1 MSDESL
7 NKQNSN
13 EVNDNSS
20 AFSDV
25 ASDFVLQED
34 TFDYNSIYGITT
46 DEESARLERERRSD
60 EIMREIRREAEMKA
74 IREDIER
81 RYALELEAAQS
92 KGVTESVPETDAAQI
107 YICEET
113 AADEPEISEQPQKT
127 EADIKHDNKKKKNN
141 KSKKNKDAHGGTYDA
156 IYYFGESIIKYL
168 GMVIML
174 LFRLISTPVKG
185 IYAYSE
191 RVTGY
196 AARRARSYTK
206 GFIIEMRH
214 FRREIH
220 STSANLRRAFRRPT
234 SIPSVLW
241 YYFKKA
247 YKRHRNM
254 LRTLFNT
261 ALPISALLI
270 FALTINYWNG
280 VTFALKVKYNQEDI
294 GYISSE
300 SVYLEAQELIK
311 QKMDTGAFAAFVPAS
326 TSSVLTTAAA
336 SPDFQAEYSLT
347 LVSLEELNDAQT
359 ICDKVIENSADN
371 LTNACGVYIGGEFVC
386 AVKNEAD
393 AKTVFNKIIEPYE
406 LDAAAKGYVVGFAEN
421 IEYVQGLYPDEGAV
435 MWDAARLEAEL
446 ASEREVNRNYTV
458 QSGDS
463 LESIAD
469 DYSLTYEQ
477 LEQLN
482 PDVNWDRL
490 RSGDEIVVSAMD
502 KYIHIKKTLTETMNE
517 TVKYST
523 ETSRDATKYS
533 GYRSVI
539 RKGVNGVDKVTIVSV
554 YIDDVLDEEL
564 STTKRDSIV
573 APISEKIVI
582 GTNTYYSGIY
592 VGTQSSKGFLWPAP
606 SCHSVS
612 SPYGNRSSGW
622 HKGIDLIKSGGG
634 ANGTP
639 VIASR
644 SGKVE
649 VVQYSSSGYGNMVL
663 INHGDGYKTRYAH
676 MLSGSIRVSQGQH
689 VTAGEQIGR
698 VGSTGNSTGP
708 HLHFEVIYNGN
719 TQNPKNYIY

>member
-1 MSDESL
+1 M
-7 NKQNSN
+7 SN
-13 EVNDNSS
+13 ENFDNNELNNSKEAAEAQNTLLSS
-20 AFSDV
+20 D
-25 ASDFVLQED
+25 LQED
-34 TFDYNSIYGITT
+34 TFNYNSIYGIADKT
-46 DEESARLERERRSD
+46 AREKRGD

-92 KGVTESVPETDAAQI
+92 KQVVQPVPQAEAQQLLTEQPPVTDALPQ
-107 YICEET
+107 EKEKT
-113 AADEPEISEQPQKT
+113 PPPAA
-127 EADIKHDNKKKKNN
+127 KKNGK
-141 KSKKNKDAHGGTYDA
+141 KSKKKLPREHGGLYDT
-156 IYYFGESIIKYL
+156 IYAFGESILKCL
-168 GMVIML
+168 GMVFML
-174 LFRLISTPVKG
+174 LVRLVVTPAKA
-185 IYAYSE
+185 IYGYSE
-191 RVTGY
+191 KATGFAAKRSRSY
-196 AARRARSYTK
+196 AAALIDEIRY
-206 GFIIEMRH
+206 

-220 STSANLRRAFRRPT
+220 SASANLRRALKRPI
-234 SIPSVLW
+234 SVPSVFW

-247 YKRHRNM
+247 YKRHKTL

-261 ALPISALLI
+261 AMPVAMLLI
-270 FALTINYWNG
+270 FAITINYWNG
-280 VTFALKVKYNQEDI
+280 VTFALNVTYNDKNI
-294 GYISSE
+294 GYISNE
-300 SVYLEAQELIK
+300 AVYLEAQDLIK
-311 QKMDTGAFAAFVPAS
+311 KKMDSGAFTASVPAS
-326 TSSVLTTAAA
+326 TDSAVLTTAAA
-336 SPDFQAEYSLT
+336 SPNFKAEYSLT

-371 LTNACGVYIGGEFVC
+371 LTNACGVYVGGVFVC

-421 IEYVQGLYPDEGAV
+421 IEYVQGLYPDEAGV

-446 ASEREVNRNYTV
+446 TSGTHEVRQEYTV
-458 QSGDS
+458 QRNDTP
-463 LESIAD
+463 EEIAE
-469 DYSLTYEQ
+469 DYSITVQ
-477 LEQLN
+477 DLEQLN
-482 PDVNWDRL
+482 PDYDFENL
-490 RSGDEIVVSAMD
+490 RAQDVITVSSME
-502 KYIHIKKTLTETMNE
+502 KYIHIKKTVTTTEMEN
-517 TVKYST
+517 VKYST
-523 ETSRDATKYS
+523 VTSRDATKYS
-533 GYRSVI
+533 GYRSVT
-539 RKGVNGVDKVTIVSV
+539 RKGVDGVDKVTTVNI
-554 YIDDVLDEEL
+554 YIDDVLNEEL
-564 STTKRDSIV
+564 SDVKREHIV
-573 APISEKIVI
+573 APVDEKVVI

-612 SPYGNRSSGW
+612 SPYGQRSSGW

-639 VIASR
+639 VVASR

-676 MLSGSIRVSQGQH
+676 MLNGSIRVSEGQR